1 MKAIIDCN
9 VFISCLSGKSFCHEI
24 IKAIYQGKFTLIL
37 STEIYFEYKEKLS
50 EKYAVSTVN
59 AFLEAIEMS
68 PFVKSYINYYSWNLI
83 KNDADDNKYADI
95 YIAASADYLVT
106 EDGHFSHLKNI
117 HFPKVNVVNI
127 DEFMKIIA
135 QQL

>member
-1 MKAIIDCN
+1 MKAVIDCN

-24 IKAIYQGKFTLIL
+24 IKALYQGRFELVL

-50 EKYAVSTVN
+50 EKYAATIVN

-68 PFVKSYINYYSWNLI
+68 PFVKSYINYYSWNLV
-83 KNDADDNKYADI
+83 KNDADDNKYTDI

-106 EDGHFSHLKNI
+106 EDGHFSQLKNI
-117 HFPKVNVVNI
+117 DFPKVNVVGI
-127 DEFMKIIA
+127 EEFIKKIA
-135 QQL
+135 Q